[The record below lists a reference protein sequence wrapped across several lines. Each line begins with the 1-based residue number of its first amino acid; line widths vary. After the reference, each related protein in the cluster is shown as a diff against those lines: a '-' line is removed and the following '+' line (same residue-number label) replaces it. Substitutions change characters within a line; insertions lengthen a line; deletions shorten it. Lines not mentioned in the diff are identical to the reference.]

1 MGGSDLRRTKGDV
14 IIMNIHYNPKLKEY
28 SRELRKNATF
38 SERFLWKH
46 IRGGQLN
53 NYRFLRQKPID
64 EFIVDFFCRK
74 LKFVIEIDGITH
86 LEKKKYDDYRE
97 KKLKSMGLNILR
109 LDGNYVLNNIDGT
122 LQLILDYIKKLEGK
136 TSP

>member
-46 IRGGQLN
+46 IRGGKLN

>member
-1 MGGSDLRRTKGDV
+1 
-14 IIMNIHYNPKLKEY
+14 MNIHYNPKLKEY

-46 IRGGQLN
+46 IRGGKLN